1 MAKELLKTIWPEW
14 TLGERIGAGS
24 YGEVYEAIRSD
35 YNVEGHAA
43 IKIIS
48 IPNSE
53 AEVDS
58 LRADGMDLEASKTYL
73 QNVVTD
79 FVNEIQLMV
88 SLEGS
93 PNIVDVKDYR
103 VVEKTEGIGWYIFI
117 RMELLTSF
125 GEYISDKKLSEA
137 DVIKL
142 GCDICTALEI
152 CEKQNIIHRDI
163 KPGNI
168 LVHKNG
174 TFKLGD
180 FGIARKLVNVSGGL
194 SQKGTRN
201 YMAPEVATST
211 KYDKRVDIYSLGL
224 VLYRLLNEDRMP
236 FLESKQLRSP
246 LELERAIERRIQGE
260 AIPIP
265 IKASPE
271 MADLI
276 LRACAFDPD
285 KRFSSAT
292 EMKQALMDVANGTY
306 QIINPELATEKQ
318 TESGQNIEDEYEKTT
333 AVRKAPEAKKPS
345 VDTESAS
352 VNTFGTSGKKPKKKR
367 SKKFFLF
374 ILLVLVGVWGVPKL
388 TDKLQ
393 DDDTTVTE
401 EQKDTDGVT
410 NEKEEV
416 RETEDYSRKDDKK
429 IAAII
434 EEAEALEESGELE
447 QAAEKIAEGLVTY
460 PKSANL
466 QSKADELNEQIKEKE
481 LAEAKSFADSGDYVA
496 AMNLIKNA
504 QDTYGN
510 DVDYQ
515 NAYDIYEN
523 EHINVIINE
532 AEVLAT
538 EEDYEGALTKIQTG
552 LVTYPN
558 SVDFKNKADEYT
570 KALNT
575 QNKEKTL
582 AEAAALA
589 DIGDYTSAMS
599 VIEVAQKKYGSDKE
613 YEEAYSSYQATFAL
627 TTAEN
632 YAISGELQNAITTI
646 SDAKEDNPT
655 NVDLIVAYNS
665 YSSSYITE
673 ILDKADMLML
683 ERSYSM
689 AIEVINEGLRIL
701 PNNSNLMD
709 KLAEIESSK
718 PVSLAN
724 LSAFN
729 GGWEWNN
736 LEPMDSFGNNYS
748 SACNYVVFSDYY
760 GNILPQDGFL
770 SKETNGYRHV
780 YAEYRVVGGY
790 TYLTMQLAPYY
801 SICTD
806 GKAFVQIYADDT
818 LIYTSPIINRKTE
831 AFVCEV
837 DISKAEYVKI
847 LVNVY
852 IGNGI
857 DGSDEGAILIADAQF
872 WPN

>member
-265 IKASPE
+265 IEASPE

-318 TESGQNIEDEYEKTT
+318 NESGQNIEDEYEKTT
-333 AVRKAPEAKKPS
+333 AVRKAKTAEKPT

-352 VNTFGTSGKKPKKKR
+352 VNTFGTSGKKQKKKR

-374 ILLVLVGVWGVPKL
+374 ILIFLVGVWGVPKL

-410 NEKEEV
+410 DEKEEV

-434 EEAEALEESGELE
+434 EEAKALEESGDLK

-460 PKSANL
+460 PKSADL
-466 QSKADELNEQIKEKE
+466 LDKQDEYNDA
-481 LAEAKSFADSGDYVA
+481 LAEEAKQKTLADAETLA
-496 AMNLIKNA
+496 AKK
-504 QDTYGN
+504 
-510 DVDYQ
+510 
-515 NAYDIYEN
+515 
-523 EHINVIINE
+523 
-532 AEVLAT
+532 
-538 EEDYEGALTKIQTG
+538 DYEGAMAVIQEARKDVPEDADYITVYEKYEIAHKAQIKQGILDDAKALAEKEDYLGAMAVIREEQKERPEDTDYQSAYETYFTAYKTGVLQTADTLSATSDYVGAIKTIREAINQIGEDVELITAKETYENAYAESVSAQVDTYLAEQNISAAKDVLKVAAKEIPENELIQTRMTE
-552 LVTYPN
+552 VEQY
-558 SVDFKNKADEYT
+558 
-570 KALNT
+570 
-575 QNKEKTL
+575 KTVHL
-582 AEAAALA
+582 
-589 DIGDYTSAMS
+589 DT
-599 VIEVAQKKYGSDKE
+599 
-613 YEEAYSSYQATFAL
+613 L
-627 TTAEN
+627 TP
-632 YAISGELQNAITTI
+632 I
-646 SDAKEDNPT
+646 
-655 NVDLIVAYNS
+655 
-665 YSSSYITE
+665 
-673 ILDKADMLML
+673 
-683 ERSYSM
+683 
-689 AIEVINEGLRIL
+689 
-701 PNNSNLMD
+701 
-709 KLAEIESSK
+709 
-718 PVSLAN
+718 
-724 LSAFN
+724 N
-729 GGWEWNN
+729 GG
-736 LEPMDSFGNNYS
+736 
-748 SACNYVVFSDYY
+748 
-760 GNILPQDGFL
+760 
-770 SKETNGYRHV
+770 
-780 YAEYRVVGGY
+780 
-790 TYLTMQLAPYY
+790 
-801 SICTD
+801 
-806 GKAFVQIYADDT
+806 
-818 LIYTSPIINRKTE
+818 
-831 AFVCEV
+831 
-837 DISKAEYVKI
+837 ISME
-847 LVNVY
+847 
-852 IGNGI
+852 
-857 DGSDEGAILIADAQF
+857 
-872 WPN
+872 